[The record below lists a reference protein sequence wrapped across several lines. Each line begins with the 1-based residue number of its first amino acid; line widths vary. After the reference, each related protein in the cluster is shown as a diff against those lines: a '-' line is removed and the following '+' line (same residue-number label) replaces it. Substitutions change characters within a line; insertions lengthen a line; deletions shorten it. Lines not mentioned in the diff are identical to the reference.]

1 MISGNILVADDEKAQ
16 REILK
21 RILESE
27 GYGVDLASNQEGT
40 LRLYRE
46 GNFDLVLV
54 DLKMPDSEG
63 LSVLD
68 NLLKQDPNACV
79 IIMTAHGSIDSAVE
93 AMKKGAF
100 DYMTKPLNRDTLLI
114 SIRRAFERINL
125 MRQNRFLRQQLQDR
139 FHLSNIIGNHSKMQ
153 EIFRVIQKIAP
164 SSATVLISGESGTG
178 KEMIAR
184 AVHFNS
190 ARREAPFRAIN
201 CAAIPEALIESELF
215 GYEKGAHST
224 ATTRGIGL
232 FEAADQGT
240 LFLDEIGDLSL
251 NMQAKILRTLQER
264 EIRRIGGREE
274 IKINVRMIAATNKR
288 LEEEIRQGRFR
299 EDLYYRLNVISI
311 HLPPLRERATDIP
324 ALVDHFIAKYNQ
336 KAQKQAKSIAPE
348 ALRLLMDY
356 PWPGNVRQLES
367 AIERGVL
374 LCEGERIGVEDLP
387 KEIRNRKELIDRLNF
402 QIPAEGFSLEKFEK
416 ELLLKAMERS
426 DGVIARASKL
436 LGISYRTLQYRLEKF
451 GIRKADGKEALDENE
466 SDAKTS
472 SV

>member
-1 MISGNILVADDEKAQ
+1 MTSGNVLVVDDEKSQ

-27 GYGVDLASNQEGT
+27 GYGVELAGNEET
-40 LRLYRE
+40 ALRLCRE
-46 GNFDLVLV
+46 GGIDLILS
-54 DLKMPDSEG
+54 DLKMPGSEG

-68 NLLKQDPNACV
+68 NLLKLDPNACV

-100 DYMTKPLNRDTLLI
+100 DYLTKPIDREALLI

-125 MRQNRFLRQQLQDR
+125 LRQNRLLQQQLQDR
-139 FHLSNIIGNHSKMQ
+139 FHLSNVVGNHSRMQ
-153 EIFRVIQKIAP
+153 EIFRIVHKIA
-164 SSATVLISGESGTG
+164 SSNATVLISGESGTG

-190 ARREAPFRAIN
+190 ARRTGPFRAIN
-201 CAAIPEALIESELF
+201 CAAIPESLIESELF

-232 FEAADQGT
+232 FEAADRGT

-274 IKINVRMIAATNKR
+274 IKIDVRVIAATNKR

-311 HLPPLRERATDIP
+311 QLPPLRERATDIP
-324 ALVDHFIAKYNQ
+324 ALVDHFIAKYSQ
-336 KAQKQAKSIAPE
+336 QTSKKVRGLTPD

-367 AIERGVL
+367 VVERAVL
-374 LCEGERIGVEDLP
+374 LCEGELVAQDDLP
-387 KEIRNRKELIDRLNF
+387 KEIRIRHDQMDRLNF
-402 QIPAEGFSLEKFEK
+402 DIPPEGFSLEAFEK
-416 ELLLKAMERS
+416 ELLLKAMEKS
-426 DGVIARASKL
+426 DGVIARAAKL

-451 GIRKADGKEALDENE
+451 GIRKSDGKEHAQE
-466 SDAKTS
+466 SSPAEERLE
-472 SV
+472 